1 MASNNNSGAPAPAPA
16 AAPAPTNGQA
26 EAQDAARK
34 GVHAELCKT
43 ARDVNCRTSV
53 FDNGVSM
60 HTLPATVSFAN
71 LAKLH
76 RTAVDGGKRTPQTD
90 YLATAGSDLVFS
102 SNFKRAATMQQ
113 AADAEVANSSSKHR
127 KRRRDDREDQA
138 VRVDQARNRLSKC
151 FPDLPASELDAART
165 VLVNLVNDLRGASNE
180 VVVQSFALLAKKLH
194 TSDAKPRVLIAVRL
208 NAGIAVPLAL
218 LKRCLGPC
226 WSDGAVT
233 TEDSVSSVS
242 DADMPLSEE
251 ARAAR
256 DFGNLPL
263 MVVTSAPRTDPS

>member
-1 MASNNNSGAPAPAPA
+1 MVSNNVPVPTDPPADADSL
-16 AAPAPTNGQA
+16 
-26 EAQDAARK
+26 AQQSA
-34 GVHAELCKT
+34 HAELCDVAK
-43 ARDVNCRTSV
+43 DVNCTTSA
-53 FDNGVSM
+53 FENGVSM

-76 RTAVDGGKRTPQTD
+76 RAAVEQGKRTPQTD
-90 YLATAGSDLVFS
+90 YLATTGSELVFS
-102 SNFKRAATMQQ
+102 SNFNRVPGMLQ
-113 AADAEVANSSSKHR
+113 AADGAVASSKHR

-138 VRVDQARNRLSKC
+138 ERVEQARNRLSKC
-151 FPDLPASELDAART
+151 IPDLPASELDAART
-165 VLVNLVNDLRGASNE
+165 VLVNLVNELRGASNE

-194 TSDAKPRVLIAVRL
+194 ASDAKPRVLIAVRL

-242 DADMPLSEE
+242 DTDMPLSEE

-263 MVVTSAPRTDPS
+263 MVVTSAPRTSAA

>member
-1 MASNNNSGAPAPAPA
+1 MVSNNAPV
-16 AAPAPTNGQA
+16 PTDPPA
-26 EAQDAARK
+26 EADSLAQRSAHIA
-34 GVHAELCKT
+34 LCNVAK
-43 ARDVNCRTSV
+43 DVNCTNSE
-53 FDNGVSM
+53 FENGVSM

-71 LAKLH
+71 LSKLH
-76 RTAVDGGKRTPQTD
+76 RAAVEQGKRAPQAD
-90 YLATAGSDLVFS
+90 YLATTGSDLVFS
-102 SNFKRAATMQQ
+102 SNFNRVSALLQ
-113 AADAEVANSSSKHR
+113 AADGAVASSKHR

-138 VRVDQARNRLSKC
+138 ERVEQARNRLGKC
-151 FPDLPASELDAART
+151 MPDLPASELDAART

-194 TSDAKPRVLIAVRL
+194 ASDAKPRVLIAVRL

-242 DADMPLSEE
+242 DTDMPLSEE

-263 MVVTSAPRTDPS
+263 MVVTSAPRTNAV

>member
-1 MASNNNSGAPAPAPA
+1 MASNNNSDTPAPTPAPAPAPA
-16 AAPAPTNGQA
+16 PTDAPDEA
-26 EAQDAARK
+26 ESAARR
-34 GVHAELCKT
+34 GAHAELCKT
-43 ARDVNCRTSV
+43 ARDVNCRTSA
-53 FDNGVSM
+53 FENGVSM

-76 RTAVDGGKRTPQTD
+76 RTAVDNGKRTLQTD
-90 YLATAGSDLVFS
+90 YLATSGSDLVFS
-102 SNFKRAATMQQ
+102 SNFKRVSAILQ
-113 AADAEVANSSSKHR
+113 AADGATASSKHR

-180 VVVQSFALLAKKLH
+180 VVVQSFALLAKKRH
-194 TSDAKPRVLIAVRL
+194 TSDTKPRVLIAVRL

>member
-1 MASNNNSGAPAPAPA
+1 MVSNNGPV
-16 AAPAPTNGQA
+16 PTDPPA
-26 EAQDAARK
+26 EADSLAQRRSA
-34 GVHAELCKT
+34 HTELCNVAK
-43 ARDVNCRTSV
+43 DVNCTTSA
-53 FDNGVSM
+53 FENNVSM

-76 RTAVDGGKRTPQTD
+76 RAAVEQGKRTPQTD
-90 YLATAGSDLVFS
+90 YLATTGGDLVFS
-102 SNFKRAATMQQ
+102 SNFNRVSAILQ
-113 AADAEVANSSSKHR
+113 AADGAVASSKHR

-138 VRVDQARNRLSKC
+138 ERVEQARNRLSKC
-151 FPDLPASELDAART
+151 MPDLPVSELDAART

>member
-1 MASNNNSGAPAPAPA
+1 MASDNNNDAPVTADA
-16 AAPAPTNGQA
+16 TE
-26 EAQDAARK
+26 EAQNAASRNA
-34 GVHAELCKT
+34 HAELCKV
-43 ARDVNCRTSV
+43 AKDVNCKEST
-53 FDNGVSM
+53 FDNDVSV
-60 HTLPATVSFAN
+60 HTLPATVSFSN
-71 LAKLH
+71 LAKMH
-76 RTAVDGGKRTPQTD
+76 REAVGIGKNVSQTD
-90 YLATAGSDLVFS
+90 YIATSGSDLVFS
-102 SNFKRAATMQQ
+102 CNFKRVSVLLRAS
-113 AADAEVANSSSKHR
+113 EGVVSSSKHR

-138 VRVDQARNRLSKC
+138 VRVDHARDRLRKC
-151 FPDLPASELDAART
+151 FPDLPTSELDVART

-194 TSDAKPRVLIAVRL
+194 ASDTKPRVLIAARL

-226 WSDGAVT
+226 WGDGAVT

-263 MVVTSAPRTDPS
+263 MIVTSPPRTDPS

>member
-1 MASNNNSGAPAPAPA
+1 MVSNNTPVSTDLP
-16 AAPAPTNGQA
+16 A
-26 EAQDAARK
+26 EAEHLTRQAA
-34 GVHAELCKT
+34 HTALCSA
-43 ARDVNCRTSV
+43 ARDVNCTASA
-53 FDNGVSM
+53 FENGVSM

-76 RTAVDGGKRTPQTD
+76 RAAVEQGKRAPQTD
-90 YLATAGSDLVFS
+90 YLATSGSDLVFS
-102 SNFKRAATMQQ
+102 CNFKRTSILLQGAAGE
-113 AADAEVANSSSKHR
+113 AASSKHR

-138 VRVDQARNRLSKC
+138 ERVEQARNRLGKC
-151 FPDLPASELDAART
+151 MPDLPVSELDAART
-165 VLVNLVNDLRGASNE
+165 VLVNLVNELRGASNE

-194 TSDAKPRVLIAVRL
+194 TSDTKPRVLIAVRL

-242 DADMPLSEE
+242 DTDMPLSEE

-263 MVVTSAPRTDPS
+263 MVVTSAPRTDAV

>member
-1 MASNNNSGAPAPAPA
+1 MVSNNGHGPVPTDPPADADSL
-16 AAPAPTNGQA
+16 
-26 EAQDAARK
+26 AQQSA
-34 GVHAELCKT
+34 HAELCNVAK
-43 ARDVNCRTSV
+43 DVNCTTSA
-53 FDNGVSM
+53 FENGVSM

-76 RTAVDGGKRTPQTD
+76 RAAGSLGKRTPQTD
-90 YLATAGSDLVFS
+90 YLATNGSDLVFS
-102 SNFKRAATMQQ
+102 SNFNRASAMLQ
-113 AADAEVANSSSKHR
+113 AADGGAVASSSKHR

-138 VRVDQARNRLSKC
+138 ERVEQARNRLSKC
-151 FPDLPASELDAART
+151 MPDLPASELDAART
-165 VLVNLVNDLRGASNE
+165 VLVNLVNELRGASNE

-194 TSDAKPRVLIAVRL
+194 ASDAKPRVLIAVRL

-226 WSDGAVT
+226 WADGAVT

-242 DADMPLSEE
+242 DTDMPLSEE

-263 MVVTSAPRTDPS
+263 MVVTSAPRTGTA

>member
-1 MASNNNSGAPAPAPA
+1 MASNNNNDTPAPADAPDDAESA
-16 AAPAPTNGQA
+16 AQR
-26 EAQDAARK
+26 DA
-34 GVHAELCKT
+34 HAELCKT
-43 ARDVNCRTSV
+43 ARDVNCRTSA
-53 FDNGVSM
+53 FENGVSM

-76 RTAVDGGKRTPQTD
+76 RSAVDNGKHTLQTD
-90 YLATAGSDLVFS
+90 YLATSGSDLVFS
-102 SNFKRAATMQQ
+102 SNFKRVAAILQ
-113 AADAEVANSSSKHR
+113 AADAGATSSSSKHR

-138 VRVDQARNRLSKC
+138 VRVDQARNRLSRC
-151 FPDLPASELDAART
+151 FPDLPASELEAART

-194 TSDAKPRVLIAVRL
+194 TNDAKPRVLIAVRL

-263 MVVTSAPRTDPS
+263 MVVTSAPRTDSS